1 MKITTIGIDL
11 AKLVFQVHGV
21 DAQGHTVLAK
31 QLRRDQVSAFFAN
44 LPPCLIGMEACASSH
59 HWARLLRVQGHDV
72 RLIAPQF
79 VRPYVKSNKNDVAD
93 AQAIC
98 EAVGRPSMRFVAIK
112 TVSQQAV
119 LSIHRAREG
128 FVKARSATANQIR
141 GLLGEFGL
149 ILPQGI
155 TMVNK
160 HVPELIEPVLD
171 QLPGPFIEL
180 IRMLV
185 DHLHA
190 LDAHVKHCER
200 CIMLWHQTDPVS
212 MRLAQIPGIGPITAS
227 ALTASVGDPRL
238 FKNGR
243 QLAAWLGLVPRQH
256 SSGGKPTLLGISKRG
271 DRYVR
276 KLLVLGAHTVLNRL
290 RIQGDPDVW
299 AVRLRQRRHVNIT
312 AVALANKHAR
322 IAWALMMGTEPY
334 QPGHV
339 SQRYAS
345 AHSH

>member
-1 MKITTIGIDL
+1 MKITTVGIDL

-21 DAQGHTVLAK
+21 DAQGHTTLTK
-31 QLRRDQVSAFFAN
+31 QLRREQVSAFFAN
-44 LPPCLIGMEACASSH
+44 LPPCLIGMESCASSH
-59 HWARLLRVQGHDV
+59 HWARLLRAQGHDV

-79 VRPYVKSNKNDVAD
+79 VKPYVKSNKNDAAD

-98 EAVGRPSMRFVAIK
+98 EAVGRPCMRFVAIK
-112 TVSQQAV
+112 TISQQAV
-119 LSIHRAREG
+119 LSLHRAREG

-149 ILPQGI
+149 VLPQGI
-155 TMVNK
+155 HMVSK
-160 HVPELIEPVLD
+160 RVPELIEPMLD

-190 LDAHVKHCER
+190 LDAHVKTLER
-200 CIMLWHQTDPVS
+200 SIVQWHRADPVS
-212 MRLAQIPGIGPITAS
+212 ARLAQIPGVGPITAS

-271 DRYVR
+271 DRYLR

-290 RIQGDPDVW
+290 RTQGDTDAW
-299 AVRLRQRRHVNIT
+299 AARVRQRRHVNIT
-312 AVALANKHAR
+312 AVALANKNAR

-334 QPGHV
+334 QPNHLYE
-339 SQRYAS
+339 RYA
-345 AHSH
+345 